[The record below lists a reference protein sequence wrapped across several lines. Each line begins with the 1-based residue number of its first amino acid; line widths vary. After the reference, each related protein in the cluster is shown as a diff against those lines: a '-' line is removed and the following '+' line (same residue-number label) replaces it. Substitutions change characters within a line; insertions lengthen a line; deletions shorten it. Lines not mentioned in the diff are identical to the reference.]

1 MTPHCNLKFRPLS
14 PNKVTYTHILFMET
28 IYLCIIIFL
37 FVLAVFDLIVG
48 VSNDAVNFLNSAV
61 GAKAASFKT
70 ILFIAGIGIFIG
82 AALSNGMMDIARH
95 GIYQPEHFYFAEIM
109 CILLAVML
117 TDVVLL
123 DVFNSMGMPT
133 STTVSLVFELLG
145 GTFALSLIKV
155 HNSDTLGL
163 GDLINTDKAL
173 SVIMAIFV
181 SVAIAFFFGM
191 LVQWIARVIFTFNYK
206 KKMKYSIALF
216 GGIAATS
223 IIYFML
229 IKGLKDSS
237 FMTPDNKLWIQ
248 ENTWLLIATFFV
260 FFTILMQVLH
270 WLKVNVFKVVV
281 LMGTFALAL
290 AFAGNDLVNFIGVPL
305 AGFSSFMDYTAN
317 GAGNANGFLM
327 TSLLGPA
334 KTPWYFLIG
343 AGAVMVYALCTS
355 KKAHAVIKT
364 SVDLSRQD
372 EGEETFGSTP
382 IARTVVRISMTMA
395 NSISRIMSSGT
406 KEWFNSRFRKDEAII
421 ADGAAFD
428 LVRASVNLVLA
439 GLLIALG
446 TSLKLPLS
454 TTYVTFMVAMGT
466 SLADRAWG
474 RDSAVYRI
482 TGVLSVI
489 GGWFITAGAAFTICF
504 FVALVLH
511 YGGNISIIALIA
523 LAVFILIRSQVMYK
537 KRKAKAQGNETLKQ
551 LMQTSNSEE
560 ALQLMRKHTREE
572 LAKVLE
578 YAETNFELTVTSF
591 LHENLRGLRRAMGS
605 TKFEKQLIKQMKRT
619 GTVAM
624 CRLDNNTVLDKGLYY
639 YQGNDFASEL
649 VYSISRLCEPCLEHI
664 DNNFNPLDAIQKGE
678 FSDATED
685 ITYLIQQCRKK
696 LENNEYNNLEEE
708 IRRANDLNGQLSLLK
723 RKELQRIQSQP
734 GSIRVS
740 MVYLTMVQEAQNVV
754 TYTINLMKV
763 SRKFQMENEMP

>member
-1 MTPHCNLKFRPLS
+1 M
-14 PNKVTYTHILFMET
+14 
-28 IYLCIIIFL
+28 
-37 FVLAVFDLIVG
+37 
-48 VSNDAVNFLNSAV
+48 
-61 GAKAASFKT
+61 
-70 ILFIAGIGIFIG
+70 
-82 AALSNGMMDIARH
+82 
-95 GIYQPEHFYFAEIM
+95 
-109 CILLAVML
+109 
-117 TDVVLL
+117 
-123 DVFNSMGMPT
+123 
-133 STTVSLVFELLG
+133 
-145 GTFALSLIKV
+145 
-155 HNSDTLGL
+155 LGL

-191 LVQWIARVIFTFNYK
+191 LVQWLARIIFTFNYK

-216 GGIAATS
+216 GGIATTA

-237 FMTPDNKLWIQ
+237 FMTSEAKQWVQDN
-248 ENTWLLIATFFV
+248 TAMLIGCFFV
-260 FFTILMQVLH
+260 FFTLLMQILH
-270 WLKVNVFKVVV
+270 WLKVNIFKVVV
-281 LMGTFALAL
+281 LLGTFALAL

-305 AGFSSFMDYTAN
+305 AGYSSFIDYTTN
-317 GAGNANGFLM
+317 GMAAGPNDFLM
-327 TSLLGPA
+327 SSLLGPA

-343 AGAVMVYALCTS
+343 AGAIMVYALCTS
-355 KKAHAVIKT
+355 KKAHNVIKT

-382 IARTVVRISMTMA
+382 IARTLVRISMTLA
-395 NSISRIMSSGT
+395 NGVSEIVPEGT
-406 KEWFNSRFRKDEAII
+406 KKWINTRFRKDEAII

-489 GGWFITAGAAFTICF
+489 GGWFLTAGAAFTICF
-504 FVALVLH
+504 FVAMII
-511 YGGNISIIALIA
+511 YFGGTIAIIALIA
-523 LAVFILIRSQVMYK
+523 LAVLSLIRSQVIYK
-537 KRKAKAQGNETLKQ
+537 KKKEKEKGNETLKQ
-551 LMQTSNSEE
+551 LMQTSNSDE
-560 ALQLMRKHTREE
+560 ALQLMRQHTREE
-572 LAKVLE
+572 LGKVLE

-591 LHENLRGLRRAMGS
+591 LHENLRGLRRSMGS

-624 CRLDNNTVLDKGLYY
+624 CKLDNNTVLEKGLYY

-649 VYSISRLCEPCLEHI
+649 VYSIARLCEPCLEHT

-678 FSDATED
+678 FGDVAED

-696 LENNEYNNLEEE
+696 LESNDYNDFEEE
-708 IRRANDLNGQLSLLK
+708 VRRANDLNAQLSHLK
-723 RKELQRIQSQP
+723 RQELQRIQSQT
-734 GSIRVS
+734 GSVRVS
-740 MVYLTMVQEAQNVV
+740 MIYLTMVQEAQNVV

-763 SRKFQMENEMP
+763 SRKFQMETDA

>member
-1 MTPHCNLKFRPLS
+1 
-14 PNKVTYTHILFMET
+14 MET
-28 IYLCIIIFL
+28 IYLCIVIFL
-37 FVLAVFDLIVG
+37 FVLAIFDLMVG
-48 VSNDAVNFLNSAV
+48 VSNDAVNFLNSAI

-70 ILFIAGIGIFIG
+70 VLFIAGIGIFIG
-82 AALSNGMMDIARH
+82 ASLSNGMMDIARH

-133 STTVSLVFELLG
+133 STTVSMVFELLG
-145 GTFALSLIKV
+145 GTFALALIKV
-155 HNSDTLGL
+155 HNNDMLGL

-191 LVQWIARVIFTFNYK
+191 LVQWLARIIFTFNYK

-216 GGIAATS
+216 GGIATTA

-237 FMTPDNKLWIQ
+237 FMTSEAKQWVQDN
-248 ENTWLLIATFFV
+248 TAMLIGCFFV
-260 FFTILMQVLH
+260 FFTLLMQILH
-270 WLKVNVFKVVV
+270 WLKVNIFKVVV
-281 LMGTFALAL
+281 LLGTFALAL

-305 AGFSSFMDYTAN
+305 AGYSSFIDYTTN
-317 GAGNANGFLM
+317 GMAAGPNDFLM
-327 TSLLGPA
+327 SSLLGPA

-343 AGAVMVYALCTS
+343 AGAIMVYALCTS
-355 KKAHAVIKT
+355 KKAHNVIKT

-382 IARTVVRISMTMA
+382 IARTLVRISMTLA
-395 NSISRIMSSGT
+395 NGVSEIVPEGAKKWINT
-406 KEWFNSRFRKDEAII
+406 RFRKDEAII

-428 LVRASVNLVLA
+428 LVRASINLVLA

-489 GGWFITAGAAFTICF
+489 GGWFLTAGAAFTICF
-504 FVALVLH
+504 FVAMII
-511 YGGNISIIALIA
+511 YFGGTIAIIALIA
-523 LAVFILIRSQVMYK
+523 LAVLSLIRSQVIYK
-537 KRKAKAQGNETLKQ
+537 KKKEKEKGNETLKQ
-551 LMQTSNSEE
+551 LMQTSNSDE
-560 ALQLMRKHTREE
+560 ALQLMRQHTREE
-572 LAKVLE
+572 LGKVLE

-591 LHENLRGLRRAMGS
+591 LHENLRGLRRSMGS

-624 CRLDNNTVLDKGLYY
+624 CKLDNNTVLEKGLYY

-649 VYSISRLCEPCLEHI
+649 VYSIARLCEPCLEHT

-678 FSDATED
+678 FGDVAED

-696 LENNEYNNLEEE
+696 LESNDYNDFEEE
-708 IRRANDLNGQLSLLK
+708 VRRANDLNAQLSHLK
-723 RKELQRIQSQP
+723 RQELQRIQNQA
-734 GSIRVS
+734 GSVRVS
-740 MVYLTMVQEAQNVV
+740 MIYLTMVQEAQNVV

-763 SRKFQMENEMP
+763 SRKFQLETDA

>member
-1 MTPHCNLKFRPLS
+1 
-14 PNKVTYTHILFMET
+14 MET
-28 IYLCIIIFL
+28 IYLGIVVFL
-37 FVLAVFDLIVG
+37 FVLAIFDLVVG
-48 VSNDAVNFLNSAV
+48 VSNDAVNFLNSAI

-70 ILFIAGIGIFIG
+70 IIFIAGVGVFIG

-95 GIYQPEHFYFAEIM
+95 GIYQPQHFYFAEIM

-123 DVFNSMGMPT
+123 DVFNTMGMPT
-133 STTVSLVFELLG
+133 STTVSMVFELLG
-145 GTFALSLIKV
+145 GTFALALIKV
-155 HNSDTLGL
+155 YSSEGTLGL

-191 LVQWIARVIFTFNYK
+191 LVQWLARVIFTFNYK
-206 KKMKYSIALF
+206 KKMKYSIGIF

-237 FMTPDNKLWIQ
+237 FMTAEYKNWVH
-248 ENTWLLIATFFV
+248 ENTLTLVGAFFV
-260 FFTILMQVLH
+260 FFTILMQILH
-270 WLKVNVFKVVV
+270 ICKVNVFKVVV
-281 LMGTFALAL
+281 LLGTFALAL

-305 AGFSSFMDYTAN
+305 AGYSSFMDYTAN
-317 GAGNANGFLM
+317 GQAAGADGFLM

-334 KTPWYFLIG
+334 KTPWYFLFG
-343 AGAVMVYALCTS
+343 SGAVMVIALATS
-355 KKAHAVIKT
+355 KKAHNVIKT

-372 EGEETFGSTP
+372 EGEENFGSTP
-382 IARTVVRISMTMA
+382 IARTLVRFSLTLANGISKITPE
-395 NSISRIMSSGT
+395 ST
-406 KEWFNSRFRKDEAII
+406 KRWIDSRFRKDEAII

-474 RDSAVYRI
+474 RDSAVFRI

-504 FVALVLH
+504 FVALVIY
-511 YGGNISIIALIA
+511 YGGTTAIVLLIA
-523 LAVFILIRSQVMYK
+523 LAVFMLIRSQVMYK
-537 KRKAKAQGNETLKQ
+537 KRKEKEKGSETLKQ
-551 LMQTSNSEE
+551 LLSSTDNNEVLKL
-560 ALQLMRKHTREE
+560 LQIHTREE
-572 LAKVLE
+572 LAKVLAFTE
-578 YAETNFELTVTSF
+578 ENFERTSTSF
-591 LHENLRGLRRAMGS
+591 LHENLRGLRRSMGAV
-605 TKFEKQLIKQMKRT
+605 KFEKQLIKQMKRI
-619 GTVAM
+619 GTLAM
-624 CRLDNNTVLDKGLYY
+624 SHLDNNTILEKGLYY

-649 VYSISRLCEPCLEHI
+649 VYSVGRLCEPCLEHV
-664 DNNFNPLDAIQKGE
+664 DNNFVPLDAVQKGE
-678 FSDATED
+678 FADVTED
-685 ITYLIQQCRKK
+685 ITYLLQICRNRI
-696 LENNEYNNLEEE
+696 ENNDYEGMETD
-708 IRRANDLNGQLSLLK
+708 IRKANDLNGQLAHLK
-723 RKELQRIQSQP
+723 REELQRIQSHT
-734 GSIRVS
+734 GSIKVS

-754 TYTINLMKV
+754 TYASNLLKV
-763 SRKFQMENEMP
+763 SRKFQAEE

>member
-1 MTPHCNLKFRPLS
+1 
-14 PNKVTYTHILFMET
+14 MET
-28 IYLCIIIFL
+28 IYLCIVIFL
-37 FVLAVFDLIVG
+37 FVLAVFDLMVG
-48 VSNDAVNFLNSAV
+48 VSNDAVNFLNSAI

-70 ILFIAGIGIFIG
+70 VLFIAGIGIFIG
-82 AALSNGMMDIARH
+82 ASLSNGMMDIARH

-133 STTVSLVFELLG
+133 STTVSMVFELLG
-145 GTFALSLIKV
+145 GTFALALIKV
-155 HNSDTLGL
+155 HNNDMLGL

-191 LVQWIARVIFTFNYK
+191 LVQWLARIIFTFNYK

-216 GGIAATS
+216 GGIATTA

-237 FMTPDNKLWIQ
+237 FMTSEAKQWVQDN
-248 ENTWLLIATFFV
+248 TAMLIGCFFV
-260 FFTILMQVLH
+260 FFTLLMQILH
-270 WLKVNVFKVVV
+270 WLKVNIFKVVV
-281 LMGTFALAL
+281 LLGTFALAL

-305 AGFSSFMDYTAN
+305 AGYSSFIDYTTN
-317 GAGNANGFLM
+317 GLAAGPNDFLM
-327 TSLLGPA
+327 SSLLGPA

-343 AGAVMVYALCTS
+343 AGAIMVYALCTS
-355 KKAHAVIKT
+355 KKAHNVIKT

-382 IARTVVRISMTMA
+382 IARTLVRISMTLA
-395 NSISRIMSSGT
+395 NGVSEIVPEGT
-406 KEWFNSRFRKDEAII
+406 KKWINTRFRKDEAII

-489 GGWFITAGAAFTICF
+489 GGWFLTAGAAFTICF
-504 FVALVLH
+504 FVAMII
-511 YGGNISIIALIA
+511 YFGGTIAIIALIA
-523 LAVFILIRSQVMYK
+523 LAVLSLIRSQVIYK
-537 KRKAKAQGNETLKQ
+537 KKKEKEKGNETLKQ
-551 LMQTSNSEE
+551 LMQTSNSDE
-560 ALQLMRKHTREE
+560 ALQLMRQHTREE
-572 LAKVLE
+572 LGKVLE

-591 LHENLRGLRRAMGS
+591 LHENLRGLRRSMGS

-624 CRLDNNTVLDKGLYY
+624 CKLDNNTVLEKGLYY

-649 VYSISRLCEPCLEHI
+649 VYSIARLCEPCLEHT

-678 FSDATED
+678 FGDVAED

-696 LENNEYNNLEEE
+696 LESNDYNDFEEE
-708 IRRANDLNGQLSLLK
+708 VRRANDLNAQLSHLK
-723 RKELQRIQSQP
+723 RQELQRIQSQT
-734 GSIRVS
+734 GSVRVS
-740 MVYLTMVQEAQNVV
+740 MIYLTMVQEAQNVV

-763 SRKFQMENEMP
+763 SRKFQMETDA

>member
-1 MTPHCNLKFRPLS
+1 
-14 PNKVTYTHILFMET
+14 MET
-28 IYLCIIIFL
+28 IYLCIVIFL
-37 FVLAVFDLIVG
+37 FVLAIFDLMVG
-48 VSNDAVNFLNSAV
+48 VSNDAVNFLNSAI

-70 ILFIAGIGIFIG
+70 VLFIAGIGIFIG

-133 STTVSLVFELLG
+133 STTVSMVFELLG
-145 GTFALSLIKV
+145 GTFALALIKV
-155 HNSDTLGL
+155 HNNDMLGL

-191 LVQWIARVIFTFNYK
+191 LVQWLARIIFTFNYK

-216 GGIAATS
+216 GGIATTA

-237 FMTPDNKLWIQ
+237 FMTSEAKQWVQDN
-248 ENTWLLIATFFV
+248 TAMLIGCFFV
-260 FFTILMQVLH
+260 FFTLLMQILH
-270 WLKVNVFKVVV
+270 WLKVNIFKVVV
-281 LMGTFALAL
+281 LLGTFALAL

-305 AGFSSFMDYTAN
+305 AGYSSFIDYTTN
-317 GAGNANGFLM
+317 GMAAGPNDFLM
-327 TSLLGPA
+327 SSLLGPA

-343 AGAVMVYALCTS
+343 AGAIMVYALCTS
-355 KKAHAVIKT
+355 KKAHNVIKT

-382 IARTVVRISMTMA
+382 IARTLVRISMTLA
-395 NSISRIMSSGT
+395 NGVSEIVPEGT
-406 KEWFNSRFRKDEAII
+406 KKWINTRFRKDEAII

-489 GGWFITAGAAFTICF
+489 GGWFLTAGAAFTICF
-504 FVALVLH
+504 FVAMII
-511 YGGNISIIALIA
+511 YFGGTIAIIALIA
-523 LAVFILIRSQVMYK
+523 LAVLSLIRSQVIYK
-537 KRKAKAQGNETLKQ
+537 KKKEKEKGNETLKQ
-551 LMQTSNSEE
+551 LMQTSNSDE
-560 ALQLMRKHTREE
+560 ALQLMRQHTREE
-572 LAKVLE
+572 LGKVLE

-591 LHENLRGLRRAMGS
+591 LHENLRGLRRSMGS

-624 CRLDNNTVLDKGLYY
+624 CKLDNNTVLEKGLYY

-649 VYSISRLCEPCLEHI
+649 VYSIARLCEPCLEHT

-678 FSDATED
+678 FGDVAED

-696 LENNEYNNLEEE
+696 LESNDYNDFEEE
-708 IRRANDLNGQLSLLK
+708 VRRANDLNAQLSHLK
-723 RKELQRIQSQP
+723 RQELQRIQSQT
-734 GSIRVS
+734 GSVRVS
-740 MVYLTMVQEAQNVV
+740 MIYLTMVQEAQNVV

-763 SRKFQMENEMP
+763 SRKFQIETDA

>member
-1 MTPHCNLKFRPLS
+1 
-14 PNKVTYTHILFMET
+14 MET

-61 GAKAASFKT
+61 GARAASFKT

-82 AALSNGMMDIARH
+82 ASLSNGMMDIARH

-191 LVQWIARVIFTFNYK
+191 LVQWTARVVFTFNYK
-206 KKMKYSIALF
+206 KKMKYNIALF

-237 FMTPDNKLWIQ
+237 FMTPDNKHWIQ
-248 ENTWLLIATFFV
+248 ENTWMLITVFFV
-260 FFTILMQVLH
+260 SFTILMQVLH

-290 AFAGNDLVNFIGVPL
+290 AFAGNDFVNFIGVPL

-343 AGAVMVYALCTS
+343 AGAIMVYALCTS

-382 IARTVVRISMTMA
+382 IARTVVRISMTLA
-395 NSISRIMSSGT
+395 NSICRIMPENT
-406 KEWFNSRFRKDEAII
+406 KQWFNSRFRKDEAII

-537 KRKAKAQGNETLKQ
+537 KRKAKTQGNETLKQ
-551 LMQTSNSEE
+551 LMQTTNSEE

-572 LAKVLE
+572 LSRILE

-624 CRLDNNTVLDKGLYY
+624 CRLDNNTVLEKGLYY

-649 VYSISRLCEPCLEHI
+649 VYSIARLCEPCLEHI

-678 FSDATED
+678 FSDISED

-696 LENNEYNNLEEE
+696 LESNEYANMEEE

-723 RKELQRIQSQP
+723 RKELQRIQSQS

>member
-1 MTPHCNLKFRPLS
+1 
-14 PNKVTYTHILFMET
+14 
-28 IYLCIIIFL
+28 
-37 FVLAVFDLIVG
+37 
-48 VSNDAVNFLNSAV
+48 
-61 GAKAASFKT
+61 
-70 ILFIAGIGIFIG
+70 
-82 AALSNGMMDIARH
+82 
-95 GIYQPEHFYFAEIM
+95 
-109 CILLAVML
+109 
-117 TDVVLL
+117 
-123 DVFNSMGMPT
+123 MGMPT
-133 STTVSLVFELLG
+133 STTVSMVFELLG
-145 GTFALSLIKV
+145 GTFALALIKV
-155 HNSDTLGL
+155 HNNDMLGL

-191 LVQWIARVIFTFNYK
+191 LVQWLARIVFTFNYK

-216 GGIAATS
+216 GGIATTA

-237 FMTPDNKLWIQ
+237 FMTSEAKQWVQDN
-248 ENTWLLIATFFV
+248 TAMLIGCFFV
-260 FFTILMQVLH
+260 FFTLLMQILH
-270 WLKVNVFKVVV
+270 WLKVNIFKVVV
-281 LMGTFALAL
+281 LLGTFALAL

-305 AGFSSFMDYTAN
+305 AGYSSFIDYTTN
-317 GAGNANGFLM
+317 GMAAGPNDFLM
-327 TSLLGPA
+327 SSLLGPA

-343 AGAVMVYALCTS
+343 AGAIMVYALCTS
-355 KKAHAVIKT
+355 KKAHNVIKT

-382 IARTVVRISMTMA
+382 IARTLVRISMTLA
-395 NSISRIMSSGT
+395 NGVSEIVPEGT
-406 KEWFNSRFRKDEAII
+406 KKWINTRFRKDEAII

-489 GGWFITAGAAFTICF
+489 GGWFLTAGAAFTICF
-504 FVALVLH
+504 FVAMII
-511 YGGNISIIALIA
+511 YFGGTIAIIALIA
-523 LAVFILIRSQVMYK
+523 LAVLSLIRSQVIYK
-537 KRKAKAQGNETLKQ
+537 KKKEKEKGNETLKQ
-551 LMQTSNSEE
+551 LMQTSNSDE
-560 ALQLMRKHTREE
+560 ALQLMRQHTREE
-572 LAKVLE
+572 LGKVLE

-591 LHENLRGLRRAMGS
+591 LHENLRGLRRSMGS

-624 CRLDNNTVLDKGLYY
+624 CKLDNNTVLEKGLYY

-649 VYSISRLCEPCLEHI
+649 VYSIARLCEPCLEHT

-678 FSDATED
+678 FGDVAED

-696 LENNEYNNLEEE
+696 LESNDYNDFEEE
-708 IRRANDLNGQLSLLK
+708 VRRANDLNAQLSHLK
-723 RKELQRIQSQP
+723 RQELQRIQSQT
-734 GSIRVS
+734 GSVRVS
-740 MVYLTMVQEAQNVV
+740 MIYLTMVQEAQNVV

-763 SRKFQMENEMP
+763 SRKFQMETDA

>member
-1 MTPHCNLKFRPLS
+1 
-14 PNKVTYTHILFMET
+14 
-28 IYLCIIIFL
+28 
-37 FVLAVFDLIVG
+37 
-48 VSNDAVNFLNSAV
+48 
-61 GAKAASFKT
+61 
-70 ILFIAGIGIFIG
+70 
-82 AALSNGMMDIARH
+82 
-95 GIYQPEHFYFAEIM
+95 
-109 CILLAVML
+109 
-117 TDVVLL
+117 
-123 DVFNSMGMPT
+123 
-133 STTVSLVFELLG
+133 
-145 GTFALSLIKV
+145 
-155 HNSDTLGL
+155 
-163 GDLINTDKAL
+163 
-173 SVIMAIFV
+173 
-181 SVAIAFFFGM
+181 
-191 LVQWIARVIFTFNYK
+191 
-206 KKMKYSIALF
+206 MKYSIALF

-237 FMTPDNKLWIQ
+237 FMTPENKHWIQ
-248 ENTWLLIATFFV
+248 DNTLLLITVFFV
-260 FFTILMQVLH
+260 FFTLLMQVLH

-305 AGFSSFMDYTAN
+305 AGFSSFIDYTAN
-317 GAGNANGFLM
+317 GSGNPDNFLM

-343 AGAVMVYALCTS
+343 AGAIMVYALCTS

-382 IARTVVRISMTMA
+382 IARTIVRFSMALA
-395 NSISRIMSSGT
+395 NGISRITPNST
-406 KEWFNSRFRKDEAII
+406 KKWLDTRFRKDEAII

-489 GGWFITAGAAFTICF
+489 GGWFITAGAAFTFCF

-511 YGGNISIIALIA
+511 YGGNISIIVLIGI
-523 LAVFILIRSQVMYK
+523 AVFILIRSQVMYK
-537 KRKAKAQGNETLKQ
+537 KRKAKEQGNETLKQ
-551 LMQTSNSEE
+551 LMQTTDSEE

-572 LAKVLE
+572 LGKVLE

-605 TKFEKQLIKQMKRT
+605 TKFEKQLVKQMKRT

-624 CRLDNNTVLDKGLYY
+624 CRLDNNTVLEKGLYY

-678 FSDATED
+678 FSDAAED
-685 ITYLIQQCRKK
+685 ITYLIQQCRRK
-696 LENNEYNNLEEE
+696 LENNDYNNMEEE

-723 RKELQRIQSQP
+723 RKELQRIQSQS

-763 SRKFQMENEMP
+763 SRKFQIETD

>member
-1 MTPHCNLKFRPLS
+1 
-14 PNKVTYTHILFMET
+14 MET

-37 FVLAVFDLIVG
+37 FVLAVFDLMVG

-70 ILFIAGIGIFIG
+70 ILFIAGAGIFIG
-82 AALSNGMMDIARH
+82 ASLSNGMMDIARH

-133 STTVSLVFELLG
+133 STTVSMVFELLG
-145 GTFALSLIKV
+145 GTFALALIKV
-155 HNSDTLGL
+155 HTSDTLAL

-191 LVQWIARVIFTFNYK
+191 LVQWLARMVFTFNYK
-206 KKMKYSIALF
+206 SNIKYSIALF
-216 GGIAATS
+216 GGIASTA
-223 IIYFML
+223 IVYFMV

-237 FMTPDNKLWIQ
+237 FMTPENKQWVQ
-248 ENTWLLIATFFV
+248 ENTMMLVSCFFV
-260 FFTILMQVLH
+260 ISTILMQILH

-281 LMGTFALAL
+281 LLGTFALAL

-305 AGFSSFMDYTAN
+305 AGYSSFIDYTAN
-317 GAGNANGFLM
+317 GTSVGPDGFLM
-327 TSLLGPA
+327 TSLMGSA

-372 EGEETFGSTP
+372 EGEENFGSTP
-382 IARTVVRISMTMA
+382 IARTLVRFSLTLA
-395 NSISRIMSSGT
+395 NGISRITPPSAKRWIDT
-406 KEWFNSRFRKDEAII
+406 RFRKDEAII

-439 GLLIALG
+439 GLLIAVG

-504 FVALVLH
+504 FVAMVIH
-511 YGGNISIIALIA
+511 FGGSIAIIALIG
-523 LAVFILIRSQVMYK
+523 LAAFTLIRSQLMYK
-537 KRKAKAQGNETLKQ
+537 KKKEKEKGNETLKQ
-551 LMQTSNSEE
+551 LMQATSSHE
-560 ALQLMRKHTREE
+560 ALELMRKHTREE
-572 LAKVLE
+572 LSKVLE
-578 YAETNFELTVTSF
+578 YAEQNFELTVTSF

-624 CRLDNNTVLDKGLYY
+624 CKLDNHTVLEKGLYY

-678 FSDATED
+678 FGDVAED
-685 ITYLIQQCRKK
+685 ITYLIQQCRQK
-696 LENNEYNNLEEE
+696 LEGNNYSNLEEDLH
-708 IRRANDLNGQLSLLK
+708 RANDLNSQLSHLK
-723 RKELQRIQSQP
+723 RQELQRIQSQT
-734 GSIRVS
+734 GSIKVS
-740 MVYLTMVQEAQNVV
+740 MVYLTMIQEAQNVV

-763 SRKFQMENEMP
+763 SRKFQIETDI

>member
-1 MTPHCNLKFRPLS
+1 MGIVL
-14 PNKVTYTHILFMET
+14 
-28 IYLCIIIFL
+28 FL
-37 FVLAVFDLIVG
+37 FVLAIFDLVVG
-48 VSNDAVNFLNSAV
+48 VSNDAVNFLNSAI

-70 ILFIAGIGIFIG
+70 IIFIAGIGVFIG

-95 GIYQPEHFYFAEIM
+95 GIYQPQHFYFAEIM

-123 DVFNSMGMPT
+123 DVFNTMGMPT
-133 STTVSLVFELLG
+133 STTVSMVFELLG
-145 GTFALSLIKV
+145 GTFALALIKV
-155 HNSDTLGL
+155 YSSEGTLGL

-191 LVQWIARVIFTFNYK
+191 LVQWLARIVFAFNYK
-206 KKMKYSIALF
+206 KHMKYSIGIF
-216 GGIAATS
+216 GGLAATS

-237 FMTPDNKLWIQ
+237 FMTAEYKQWIH
-248 ENTWLLIATFFV
+248 ENTLTLVAAFFV
-260 FFTILMQVLH
+260 FFTILMQILH
-270 WLKVNVFKVVV
+270 AFKVNVFKVIV

-305 AGFSSFMDYTAN
+305 AGYSSFMDYTAN
-317 GAGNANGFLM
+317 GQAAGADGYLM

-334 KTPWYFLIG
+334 KTPWYFLFG
-343 AGAVMVYALCTS
+343 SGVVMVYALATS
-355 KKAHAVIKT
+355 KKAHNVIKT
-364 SVDLSRQD
+364 SVDLARQD
-372 EGEETFGSTP
+372 EGEENFGSTP
-382 IARTVVRISMTMA
+382 IARTLVRFSLTMA
-395 NSISRIMSSGT
+395 NGISKIVPEGT
-406 KEWFNSRFRKDEAII
+406 KRWIDSRFRKDEAII

-428 LVRASVNLVLA
+428 LVRASINLVLA

-474 RDSAVYRI
+474 RDSAVFRI

-504 FVALVLH
+504 FVALIIY
-511 YGGNISIIALIA
+511 YGGTTAIVLLIA
-523 LAVFILIRSQVMYK
+523 LAVFMLIRSQVMYK
-537 KRKAKAQGNETLKQ
+537 KRKEKEKGNETLKQ
-551 LMQTSNSEE
+551 LLTSTDNSEVLRL
-560 ALQLMRKHTREE
+560 LQVHTREE
-572 LAKVLE
+572 LAKILAFTE
-578 YAETNFELTVTSF
+578 ENFERTSTSF
-591 LHENLRGLRRAMGS
+591 LHENLRGLRRSMGAV
-605 TKFEKQLIKQMKRT
+605 KFEKQLIKQMKRT

-624 CRLDNNTVLDKGLYY
+624 SHLDNNTILEKGLYY

-649 VYSISRLCEPCLEHI
+649 VYSVGRMCEPCLEHV
-664 DNNFNPLDAIQKGE
+664 DNNFMPLDAIQKGE
-678 FSDATED
+678 FADVTED
-685 ITYLIQQCRKK
+685 ITNLLQICRQRI
-696 LENNEYNNLEEE
+696 ESNDYNGMEED
-708 IRRANDLNGQLSLLK
+708 IRKANDLNGQLSHLK
-723 RKELQRIQSQP
+723 RQELQRIQSHT
-734 GSIRVS
+734 GSIKVS

-754 TYTINLMKV
+754 TYTTNLLKV
-763 SRKFQMENEMP
+763 SRKFQAEE

>member
-1 MTPHCNLKFRPLS
+1 
-14 PNKVTYTHILFMET
+14 
-28 IYLCIIIFL
+28 
-37 FVLAVFDLIVG
+37 
-48 VSNDAVNFLNSAV
+48 
-61 GAKAASFKT
+61 
-70 ILFIAGIGIFIG
+70 
-82 AALSNGMMDIARH
+82 
-95 GIYQPEHFYFAEIM
+95 
-109 CILLAVML
+109 
-117 TDVVLL
+117 
-123 DVFNSMGMPT
+123 
-133 STTVSLVFELLG
+133 
-145 GTFALSLIKV
+145 
-155 HNSDTLGL
+155 
-163 GDLINTDKAL
+163 
-173 SVIMAIFV
+173 
-181 SVAIAFFFGM
+181 
-191 LVQWIARVIFTFNYK
+191 
-206 KKMKYSIALF
+206 MKYSIALF
-216 GGIAATS
+216 GGVAATS

-237 FMTPDNKLWIQ
+237 FMTPENKQWIQ
-248 ENTWLLIATFFV
+248 DNTWMLISVFFV
-260 FFTILMQVLH
+260 FFTILMQILH
-270 WLKVNVFKVVV
+270 WLKINVFKVVV

-305 AGFSSFMDYTAN
+305 AGFSSFMDFTAN
-317 GAGNANGFLM
+317 GNGNPDGFLM

-343 AGAVMVYALCTS
+343 AGAIMVYALCTS

-382 IARTVVRISMTMA
+382 IARTIVRFSMTLA
-395 NSISRIMSSGT
+395 NGISRITPDST
-406 KEWFNSRFRKDEAII
+406 KKWLDTRFRKDEALL
-421 ADGAAFD
+421 ADGGAFA

-511 YGGNISIIALIA
+511 FGGNISIIALIA
-523 LAVFILIRSQVMYK
+523 LAAFILIRSQVMYK
-537 KRKAKAQGNETLKQ
+537 KRKAKEQGNETLKQ
-551 LMQTSNSEE
+551 LMQTSDSEE

-572 LAKVLE
+572 LCKVLE

-591 LHENLRGLRRAMGS
+591 IHENLRGLRRAMGS
-605 TKFEKQLIKQMKRT
+605 TKFEKQLVKQMKRT

-624 CRLDNNTVLDKGLYY
+624 CRLDNNTVLEKGLYY

-678 FSDATED
+678 FSDVSED

-696 LENNEYNNLEEE
+696 MENNEYNDMEEE
-708 IRRANDLNGQLSLLK
+708 VRRANDLNGQLSLLK
-723 RKELQRIQSQP
+723 RKELQRIQSQA

-763 SRKFQMENEMP
+763 SRKFQVETEMP

>member
-1 MTPHCNLKFRPLS
+1 
-14 PNKVTYTHILFMET
+14 
-28 IYLCIIIFL
+28 
-37 FVLAVFDLIVG
+37 
-48 VSNDAVNFLNSAV
+48 
-61 GAKAASFKT
+61 
-70 ILFIAGIGIFIG
+70 
-82 AALSNGMMDIARH
+82 
-95 GIYQPEHFYFAEIM
+95 
-109 CILLAVML
+109 
-117 TDVVLL
+117 
-123 DVFNSMGMPT
+123 
-133 STTVSLVFELLG
+133 
-145 GTFALSLIKV
+145 
-155 HNSDTLGL
+155 
-163 GDLINTDKAL
+163 
-173 SVIMAIFV
+173 
-181 SVAIAFFFGM
+181 
-191 LVQWIARVIFTFNYK
+191 
-206 KKMKYSIALF
+206 MKYSIALF
-216 GGIAATS
+216 GGVAATS

-237 FMTPDNKLWIQ
+237 FMTPENKQWIQ
-248 ENTWLLIATFFV
+248 DNTWMLISVFFV
-260 FFTILMQVLH
+260 FFTILMQILH
-270 WLKVNVFKVVV
+270 WLKINVFKVVV

-305 AGFSSFMDYTAN
+305 AGFSSFMDFTAN
-317 GAGNANGFLM
+317 GNGNPDGFLM

-343 AGAVMVYALCTS
+343 AGAIMVYALCTS

-382 IARTVVRISMTMA
+382 IARTIVRFSMTLA
-395 NSISRIMSSGT
+395 NGISRITPDST
-406 KEWFNSRFRKDEAII
+406 KKWLDTRFRKDEAII
-421 ADGAAFD
+421 ADGGAFD

-511 YGGNISIIALIA
+511 FGGNISIIALIA
-523 LAVFILIRSQVMYK
+523 LAAFILIRSQVMYK
-537 KRKAKAQGNETLKQ
+537 KRKAKEQGNETLKQ
-551 LMQTSNSEE
+551 LMQTSDSEE

-572 LAKVLE
+572 LCKVLE

-591 LHENLRGLRRAMGS
+591 IHENLRGLRRAMGS
-605 TKFEKQLIKQMKRT
+605 TKFEKQLVKQMKRT

-624 CRLDNNTVLDKGLYY
+624 CRLDNNTVLEKGLYY

-678 FSDATED
+678 FSDVSED

-696 LENNEYNNLEEE
+696 MENNEYNDMEEE
-708 IRRANDLNGQLSLLK
+708 VRRANDLNGQLSLLK
-723 RKELQRIQSQP
+723 RKELQRIQSQA

-763 SRKFQMENEMP
+763 SRKFQVETEMP